1 MACVWRSKDNLEY
14 WASLSIRFSRA
25 LCCLLLGEQAGQPKS
40 FPAFPVSVSY
50 LTLEVLALQMCTA
63 VSGFTGV
70 LGSQTQAAMLAQ
82 QVVLSTDPSPAAQ
95 MSLFSGSLSVSV
107 M

>member
-1 MACVWRSKDNLEY
+1 MWRSKDNLEY
-14 WASLSIRFSRA
+14 WASLAIRFSWA

-50 LTLEVLALQMCTA
+50 LTLEVLALQMCTT
-63 VSGFTGV
+63 VSGV

-95 MSLFSGSLSVSV
+95 MSFFSGSLSVSV